1 MNVALTY
8 RTPSVADAEAVARLY
23 GECFDDTFA
32 HLYKPEDLAAFH
44 ASVGPEKFAV
54 ELADPGFRFR
64 LCEDGQP
71 VGFIK
76 LGPAELPVE
85 TPPATIELR
94 QLYVLK
100 PWQGAGVAASLMDWA
115 LDQARAAGFRHIQL
129 NVYVDNQRAQRFYA
143 RYGFR
148 HVGRYTFMVGNHP
161 DEELVMRL
169 SL

>member
-1 MNVALTY
+1 MGLSY
-8 RTPSVADAEAVARLY
+8 RTPTVDDADAIAQLY

-44 ASVGPEKFAV
+44 ATVGPDRFAA
-54 ELADPGFRFR
+54 ELANPAYRFC
-64 LCEDGQP
+64 LAEEATP

-76 LGPAELPVE
+76 LGPAELPIE

-100 PWQGAGVAASLMDWA
+100 PWQGEGIAAALMDWA
-115 LDQARAAGFRHIQL
+115 LTETRSAGLRYIQL
-129 NVYVDNQRAQRFYA
+129 NVYIDNVRAQRFYA
-143 RYGFR
+143 RYGFE
-148 HVGRYTFMVGNHP
+148 HVGGYTFMVGNHP

-169 SL
+169 AL